1 MRISDWSSDVCSSEL
16 GMGRHRESLNNF
28 MAQLESSDEDVAA
41 DSDEDDAQSEK
52 RRKSTSGRTPRRET
66 ASPGVL
72 EALVH
77 ELQNERGSL
86 EPVALGD
93 RSLGSP
99 SATVTG
105 PVSLGDSSIDIRSE
119 ANRSMEEERRRTAS
133 PGMLMAFD
141 RKSVVVGKEC
151 VSTCRSRWSRY
162 HYKKKK

>member
-72 EALVH
+72 EALVP

-86 EPVALGD
+86 EHVALGD
-93 RSLGSP
+93 RCLG
-99 SATVTG
+99 
-105 PVSLGDSSIDIRSE
+105 RS
-119 ANRSMEEERRRTAS
+119 EERR
-133 PGMLMAFD
+133 
-141 RKSVVVGKEC
+141 VGKEG
-151 VSTCRSRWSRY
+151 VRKGRSR
-162 HYKKKK
+162 